1 MFLDQYSSCYFVITA
16 VLQQHVLNPCIII
29 TTEKCIKHLDAVI
42 FNLEKTTD
50 LQQVTDKLYHNCRG
64 DRH

>member
-42 FNLEKTTD
+42 FKSYLNTCHTSTLF
-50 LQQVTDKLYHNCRG
+50 
-64 DRH
+64 